1 VCFALS
7 SKKRYPDRY
16 PGNLEDK
23 PMRLTDFQIKNLKPQ
38 VERYEVWEGK
48 TGFGVRVTPKGNK
61 SFIYMYR
68 FGGKARRLTLGNY
81 PVMSLAEAHK
91 KYAEAKEKVQLGI
104 DPGAEA
110 VSERMEERRAPTVTI
125 LSHEYLQK
133 WAKPRKRSWR
143 EDERILKKDVL
154 PQWGQ
159 RKAREITRRNVIQL
173 LDDIVD
179 RGAGIMANRTLA
191 VIRKMFNFAVSRDIV
206 PVSPC
211 LAVRAPAP
219 EQRRDRVLT
228 TDEIRALWH
237 GLEGAKM
244 MAEGTKLALKLQLVT
259 GQRKSEIV
267 SAAWEE
273 IDLTDNWW
281 TIPPEK
287 AKNKMAHRVPLS
299 FLALEL
305 LQAVKALSCHSMWLF
320 PSPQT
325 DRHITPEA
333 VDHALRRPGLEA
345 LGFTFVPHDL
355 RRTAASHITGM
366 GISRLVVSKILNHAE
381 AGVTSV
387 YDRHSYDLEK
397 RQALQAW
404 GRKLKAIIEGTKS
417 KVIPM
422 VHKA

>member
-1 VCFALS
+1 M
-7 SKKRYPDRY
+7 K
-16 PGNLEDK
+16 
-23 PMRLTDFQIKNLKPQ
+23 LTDMLLRNLKPQ
-38 VERYEVWEGK
+38 VHRYMIWADHGL
-48 TGFGVRVTPKGNK
+48 GVRVSPKGKK
-61 SFIYMYR
+61 SFVYMYR
-68 FGGKARRLTLGNY
+68 LEGKARFMTLGDY
-81 PVMSLAEAHK
+81 PKMTLADAHK
-91 KYAEAKEKVQLGI
+91 AHADARKKVEQGI

-110 VSERMEERRAPTVTI
+110 IAERAEERQAPTVAV
-125 LSHEYLQK
+125 LADEYMEK

-154 PQWGQ
+154 PEWGQ
-159 RKAREITRRNVIQL
+159 RKAKDITRRDIIRL
-173 LDDIVD
+173 LDGIVD

-191 VIRKMFNFAVSRDIV
+191 TVRKMFNFAVSRDIV

-211 LAVRAPAP
+211 LSVRAPAP
-219 EQRRDRVLT
+219 EQQHDRVLT

-259 GQRKSEIV
+259 AQRKAEIV
-267 SAAWEE
+267 SATWDE
-273 IDLTDNWW
+273 IDLTDRWW

-299 FLALEL
+299 PLALEL
-305 LQAVKALSCHSMWLF
+305 LQAAKKISGDSPWLF

-355 RRTAASHITGM
+355 RRTAASHMTGM
-366 GISRLVVSKILNHAE
+366 GISRLVVSKILNHVE
-381 AGVTSV
+381 RGVTAV
-387 YDRHSYDLEK
+387 YDRHSYDNEK
-397 RQALQAW
+397 RQALEPGGESSRAC
-404 GRKLKAIIEGTKS
+404 
-417 KVIPM
+417 
-422 VHKA
+422 